1 MKITYW
7 PAAERPREKLLN
19 KGADALSDAELLAI
33 FLRTG
38 IQGINVVDLARSLLV
53 EFGSLKRLFGASQQE
68 FCRAKG
74 LGDAKY
80 VQLQAVLELARRYF
94 QSEAQEKRKFTSS
107 AMTMQFVSS
116 QISHYKSEVFAVLLL
131 DSQHQF
137 LHFQPVF
144 YGTIDA
150 APVYPRELVKLA
162 LSHNA
167 AAVVLA
173 HNHPSGVAEP
183 SLSDQ
188 RITQRI
194 QNAMQLMDIRVLDH
208 IVVGHGQQTSMA
220 ERGML

>member
-1 MKITYW
+1 MKITHW
-7 PAAERPREKLLN
+7 PASERPREKLLN
-19 KGADALSDAELLAI
+19 SGAQALSDAELLAI

-38 IQGINVVDLARSLLV
+38 TQGINVVDLARRLLV
-53 EFGSLKRLFGASQQE
+53 DFGSLTRLLGATQQE
-68 FCRAKG
+68 FCKAKG
-74 LGDAKY
+74 LGEAKY
-80 VQLQAVLELARRYF
+80 VQLQAVLELAKRYF